1 MPTETLTPASLSLSL
16 SLFPPRAQ
24 CLVRMVNGAVD
35 PSQNG
40 KYAAP
45 VMTLAKKIGIPVV
58 LVDIRMEASHQEL
71 PSLELLRHGSE
82 RALQWLFERYWQA
95 QRNVLDAVRDGAC
108 ECVAELVTAE
118 AARREKAEL
127 VDAVAAANRG
137 KGKTKRRRGTSSGA
151 GRGGRGDDDDENEEA
166 DDDDDDDDDDNDA
179 FVGVNDARDFDGD
192 FDQSEVPNADAGGR
206 AAASSSPKATPKP
219 KKRKDTPATRRRDAL
234 NRLANVVHKDDTK
247 TVVEALL
254 VMGAAV
260 ARAEAKPP
268 EPDEVERTTMEDW
281 KATAVRLKKRWE
293 YVHEDLV
300 LRAVDRALEERPK
313 EEGGLKSD
321 AARDVDIVAKAAVEV
336 FAQHTLEM
344 GPEKRP
350 EWATVLFGPGN
361 VGDGGAI
368 GDAGPKT
375 RQKALTWHLL
385 RRTMSLPDP
394 TRGQTELGEALLA
407 AVGGGRKFSARAG
420 ALLSGERLPS
430 SDKKGKDKGRGGRGN
445 GGGKKGTDKEQPGG
459 GGGGGGRKEPVRA
472 GPWTLVE
479 DWTPCALGDIPAHL
493 RDVDPS
499 SPDYRPMVFGS
510 SSAPPRPNPADDD
523 DDAIDTKEEIVAE
536 YPLPDPSRPRDGSS
550 HAAVR
555 VQTDDPPMGS
565 VTAVAELLWG
575 AWPKPRPTVGF
586 GEAVPG
592 VDYSVGAPFVDP
604 SRRMMSMHEG
614 QADTPYVRD
623 AGVIGREE
631 ISSGHK
637 PLKNPPK
644 DGSHL
649 RPGFVRRPGRSVG
662 VGRGGGEELERAIED
677 GMNFGF
683 VDLDDD
689 EVTEELEGY
698 EASGAAEE
706 VDMETADDEEM
717 EEEKEE
723 EDEEEGDG
731 GVDGAGGG
739 DDDDGDRGGDGMA
752 VSIGGVRV
760 VLSAEDRDAVAS
772 NVECLM

>member
-1 MPTETLTPASLSLSL
+1 M
-16 SLFPPRAQ
+16 
-24 CLVRMVNGAVD
+24 D

-151 GRGGRGDDDDENEEA
+151 GRGGRGDDDDEDEEA

-361 VGDGGAI
+361 VGDGSAI

-445 GGGKKGTDKEQPGG
+445 GGEKKGTDKEQPGG
-459 GGGGGGRKEPVRA
+459 GGSGGGRKEPVRA

-523 DDAIDTKEEIVAE
+523 DDDAIDTKEEIVAE

-550 HAAVR
+550 HATVR

-698 EASGAAEE
+698 EALGAAEE

-723 EDEEEGDG
+723 VDEEEEEEEEEEGDG

>member
-1 MPTETLTPASLSLSL
+1 M
-16 SLFPPRAQ
+16 
-24 CLVRMVNGAVD
+24 
-35 PSQNG
+35 
-40 KYAAP
+40 
-45 VMTLAKKIGIPVV
+45 
-58 LVDIRMEASHQEL
+58 
-71 PSLELLRHGSE
+71 
-82 RALQWLFERYWQA
+82 
-95 QRNVLDAVRDGAC
+95 
-108 ECVAELVTAE
+108 
-118 AARREKAEL
+118 
-127 VDAVAAANRG
+127 
-137 KGKTKRRRGTSSGA
+137 
-151 GRGGRGDDDDENEEA
+151 
-166 DDDDDDDDDDNDA
+166 
-179 FVGVNDARDFDGD
+179 
-192 FDQSEVPNADAGGR
+192 
-206 AAASSSPKATPKP
+206 
-219 KKRKDTPATRRRDAL
+219 
-234 NRLANVVHKDDTK
+234 VHKDDTK

-385 RRTMSLPDP
+385 RRTMSLSDP

-445 GGGKKGTDKEQPGG
+445 GGEKKGTDKEQP

-523 DDAIDTKEEIVAE
+523 DDAIDMKEEILAE

-604 SRRMMSMHEG
+604 TRRMMSLHEG

-649 RPGFVRRPGRSVG
+649 KPGFVRRPGRSVG
-662 VGRGGGEELERAIED
+662 VGKGGEELN
-677 GMNFGF
+677 G
-683 VDLDDD
+683 
-689 EVTEELEGY
+689 
-698 EASGAAEE
+698 
-706 VDMETADDEEM
+706 
-717 EEEKEE
+717 
-723 EDEEEGDG
+723 
-731 GVDGAGGG
+731 
-739 DDDDGDRGGDGMA
+739 
-752 VSIGGVRV
+752 
-760 VLSAEDRDAVAS
+760 
-772 NVECLM
+772 

>member
-1 MPTETLTPASLSLSL
+1 M
-16 SLFPPRAQ
+16 
-24 CLVRMVNGAVD
+24 D

-71 PSLELLRHGSE
+71 PSLATLRHGSE
-82 RALQWLFERYWQA
+82 RALQWLFERYWRA

-127 VDAVAAANRG
+127 VDAAAAANRG

-151 GRGGRGDDDDENEEA
+151 GRGGRGDDK
-166 DDDDDDDDDDNDA
+166 DDDDDDDDDEDDEDEDDDDDDDDA
-179 FVGVNDARDFDGD
+179 FVGVNEARDFDGE
-192 FDQSEVPNADAGGR
+192 FDQSEGPN
-206 AAASSSPKATPKP
+206 AAASSSPKGTAKP

-313 EEGGLKSD
+313 EDSGRHGNKDRTNASGSV
-321 AARDVDIVAKAAVEV
+321 AATRDVEMVAKAAVEV

-361 VGDGGAI
+361 VGDGGAV

-394 TRGQTELGEALLA
+394 TKGQTELGEALLA

-445 GGGKKGTDKEQPGG
+445 GGENKGTDKEQP
-459 GGGGGGRKEPVRA
+459 GGGGRKEPVRA

-499 SPDYRPMVFGS
+499 SPEYRPMVFGS
-510 SSAPPRPNPADDD
+510 APNSSAPPRPNPADDD
-523 DDAIDTKEEIVAE
+523 DDDAMETKEEIVAE
-536 YPLPDPSRPRDGSS
+536 FPLPDPSRPRDGSP
-550 HAAVR
+550 HATVR
-555 VQTDDPPMGS
+555 VPDDPPMGS
-565 VTAVAELLWG
+565 VTAVADLLWG

-604 SRRMMSMHEG
+604 TRRMMSLHEG

-631 ISSGHK
+631 IASGHK

-649 RPGFVRRPGRSVG
+649 KPGFVRRPGRSVG
-662 VGRGGGEELERAIED
+662 VGRGGGEELEWAIED

-683 VDLDDD
+683 VDLEDD

-717 EEEKEE
+717 EEEEE
-723 EDEEEGDG
+723 EEEEEAEEEEGDG